1 MLAKAVLIQH
11 LFLGGLEKM
20 NYKQVR
26 HSNCEVFEELEQ
38 QWNED
43 SASVVNPFFKGPL
56 LKEKRECH
64 SSGLS

>member
-1 MLAKAVLIQH
+1 
-11 LFLGGLEKM
+11 M

-43 SASVVNPFFKGPL
+43 SASVVNPFLKVHSWKKKGSATAVDSV
-56 LKEKRECH
+56 EKKL
-64 SSGLS
+64 SG

>member
-1 MLAKAVLIQH
+1 
-11 LFLGGLEKM
+11 M

-43 SASVVNPFFKGPL
+43 SASVVNPFFKVHSWKKKGSATAVDSV
-56 LKEKRECH
+56 EKKTEW
-64 SSGLS
+64 LSLSLF